1 MYIIGVP
8 RQFCVGIKLIS
19 YVVNTTISLDDMND
33 SYKKIKHNL
42 ALTSISIDG
51 NSNAI
56 SNAVVSLIIK
66 NNQTINSLD
75 DLQSLSYAKLIN
87 TNISAITNCNWLTS
101 LVIYTNNMINQLSQ
115 LDQLSDV
122 KCINC
127 PELIDINLKHNTEM
141 IIDSCRKIQSISAPT
156 CEIAVLKYCHTLST
170 IKFGSNLK
178 CLTLIG
184 INSIAQLILPDD
196 LQLDL
201 LDIINC
207 PQLYLNMNPIKCKKI
222 SLRNCPAIISLDMQ
236 IVCESID
243 INECCNLINIENIT
257 ADSCNVS
264 LCHRLRDISNVCIT
278 KLVINYCIH
287 LHKLH
292 TVGITQMHIDYCTR
306 LQQITIAPDT
316 QETIL
321 NECILLDTIDTDP
334 LPFGVIRNQKITM
347 IGSIAID
354 ELHNLFASELIII
367 NNNQLISI
375 DTIHDLISLKLINC
389 TQLETVSNSVVSDQF
404 IIKNC
409 RNLHT
414 IADIIAPSSIT
425 LMNLPCLTISRFIFT
440 AVRKLIIKH
449 CGKLVSTFIGQWL
462 EKLILIDTDIIS
474 IIGLS
479 DTAVVCVSNSKY
491 LPEIDTDLLNSGS
504 ISSAIELKNHI
515 EMRNIAIARIINSI
529 RKYQIR
535 FIKTRIQDALQQQT
549 CTICLSEIDLSQRFV
564 SKCFH
569 TFHSECIF
577 KWVNIRNS
585 CPLCNATNLY

>member
-8 RQFCVGIKLIS
+8 RQFCIVIKLIL
-19 YVVNTTISLDDMND
+19 YVVNTSISLDDMND
-33 SYKKIKHNL
+33 SYKKIRHNL

-51 NSNAI
+51 NVNSI
-56 SNAVVSLIIK
+56 SSTVVSLIIK

-101 LVIYTNNMINQLSQ
+101 LVIYTNEIISQLSK
-115 LDQLSDV
+115 LDQLADV
-122 KCINC
+122 ICINC
-127 PELIDINLKHNTEM
+127 PELIDINLKNNSE
-141 IIDSCRKIQSISAPT
+141 ILIESCDKIQSISVPT
-156 CEIAVLKYCHTLST
+156 CEMAVLKYCRALSV
-170 IKFGSNLK
+170 ICFGSNLK
-178 CLTLIG
+178 CLTLLD
-184 INSIAQLILPDD
+184 INSITQLILPDD

-201 LDIINC
+201 LDITDC
-207 PQLYLNMNPIKCKKI
+207 SQLYLNMNPIKCKKI

-236 IVCESID
+236 ITCESIN
-243 INECCNLINIENIT
+243 INECCNLISIENIS
-257 ADSCNVS
+257 AVNCNIS
-264 LCHRLRDISNVCIT
+264 LCHRLRDISNVSIT

-292 TVGITQMHIDYCTR
+292 TDGVIRIHIDYCPR
-306 LQQITIAPDT
+306 LQQIIIAPGT

-321 NECILLDTIDTDP
+321 NECILLDTIDTEP

-347 IGSIAID
+347 IGTSAID
-354 ELHNLFASELIII
+354 ELHNLFASELMII
-367 NNNQLISI
+367 NNNQIISI

-389 TQLETVSNSVVSDQF
+389 NQLETVSNSVVSDRF

-414 IADIIAPSSIT
+414 IADIIAPSNIT
-425 LMNLPCLTISRFIFT
+425 LINLPCLTTSRFIFT
-440 AVRKLIIKH
+440 AVRKLTIKH
-449 CGKLVSTFIGQWL
+449 CKNLISSFIGQWL
-462 EKLILIDTDIIS
+462 DKLILIDTDIIR
-474 IIGLS
+474 IVGLS
-479 DTAVVCVSNSKY
+479 DTTSVCISNSKF
-491 LPEIDTDLLNSGS
+491 LPEIDVDLLNTNSTAG
-504 ISSAIELKNHI
+504 AIELKNYI
-515 EMRNIAIARIINSI
+515 GMREIAVGRIINSI

-535 FIKTRIQDALQQQT
+535 FIKIRIQDALKQQT
-549 CTICLSEIDLSQRFV
+549 CTICLSEIDRPERFV

-577 KWVNIRNS
+577 KWVSIRNS